1 MGMNGTSKIIL
12 WILNLLACADPG
24 ILSGLAGQGNFLP
37 LLVYRA
43 GMPLIWGMLWVPFA
57 KAFRKSRWDEESK
70 KQAWTMMLAMLVLNV
85 CSVSAAL
92 SRQGN
97 LAVYSL
103 ILIGLYLGKIVEH
116 KMR

>member
-1 MGMNGTSKIIL
+1 MGMNGKSKLIL

-24 ILSGLAGQGNFLP
+24 ILYNLAGQDNFLP
-37 LLVYRA
+37 LLVYRV
-43 GMPLIWGMLWVPFA
+43 GMPLIWGMLWVPFLRT
-57 KAFRKSRWDEESK
+57 FRKSRWDAESK

-85 CSVSAAL
+85 CSVSVAL

-103 ILIGLYLGKIVEH
+103 ILIGLYLGKIMEH

>member
-1 MGMNGTSKIIL
+1 
-12 WILNLLACADPG
+12 
-24 ILSGLAGQGNFLP
+24 
-37 LLVYRA
+37 
-43 GMPLIWGMLWVPFA
+43 
-57 KAFRKSRWDEESK
+57 
-70 KQAWTMMLAMLVLNV
+70 MMLARLVLNV
-85 CSVSAAL
+85 CSVSVAL